1 MTAAELINTLE
12 KYDQDLP
19 VIMLTKD
26 GYLTKIKDATQ
37 EKFDYIYI
45 NKIIKE
51 YILLNP
57 ML

>member
-57 ML
+57 MP